1 MKKIILSVVLF
12 MSFVTA
18 VAQISEPVLRDTL
31 LTVEECAAMA
41 MANNASV
48 RNAARAVE
56 SARETRRE
64 AFTGYFPQVSASA
77 AAFRTHNDV
86 LEYDFFNLVTLGII
100 DRGKMAG
107 VQALQPLFMGGR
119 IVNGN
124 KLAGVGEAVAELQS
138 RQTSDK
144 VRLTARTYYWK
155 LVALNAARSTLEKAL
170 QTLDSLDSQVLAA
183 VDAGI
188 VTRNDLLKVQLKR
201 NQYRADMVDLT
212 NGIELFSILLGQY
225 IGLDSDIRPK
235 VEAVI
240 PDTMPAMPDGLF
252 VLPADAVS
260 ETADYQLLGKNLEA
274 KKLEKRIEVGKNL
287 PTVAF
292 GAGWFYHD
300 VLGQDHNFGAVMLAV
315 NVPLSGWWGGSHA
328 IRKKKLAVEMAQT
341 EFNDLTQKLEIEMR
355 DKWNNLTAAHRK
367 MAIAREA
374 IGQSAENLKLNRAY
388 YDAGMCTVTDMLD
401 AEALNRQAIDDYTA
415 AYGAFRV
422 AVDEYLNATGR
433 SDLSGNF

>member
-1 MKKIILSVVLF
+1 M
-12 MSFVTA
+12 
-18 VAQISEPVLRDTL
+18 
-31 LTVEECAAMA
+31 
-41 MANNASV
+41 
-48 RNAARAVE
+48 
-56 SARETRRE
+56 
-64 AFTGYFPQVSASA
+64 
-77 AAFRTHNDV
+77 
-86 LEYDFFNLVTLGII
+86 
-100 DRGKMAG
+100 
-107 VQALQPLFMGGR
+107 
-119 IVNGN
+119 
-124 KLAGVGEAVAELQS
+124 
-138 RQTSDK
+138 
-144 VRLTARTYYWK
+144 
-155 LVALNAARSTLEKAL
+155 ALNAARSTLEKAL

>member
-138 RQTSDK
+138 RQTGDK

-212 NGIELFSILLGQY
+212 NGIKLFSILLGQY

-240 PDTMPAMPDGLF
+240 PDTIPAMPDGLF

-328 IRKKKLAVEMAQT
+328 IRKK
-341 EFNDLTQKLEIEMR
+341 
-355 DKWNNLTAAHRK
+355 
-367 MAIAREA
+367 
-374 IGQSAENLKLNRAY
+374 
-388 YDAGMCTVTDMLD
+388 
-401 AEALNRQAIDDYTA
+401 
-415 AYGAFRV
+415 
-422 AVDEYLNATGR
+422 
-433 SDLSGNF
+433 

>member
-138 RQTSDK
+138 RQTGDK

-188 VTRNDLLKVQLKR
+188 V
-201 NQYRADMVDLT
+201 
-212 NGIELFSILLGQY
+212 
-225 IGLDSDIRPK
+225 
-235 VEAVI
+235 
-240 PDTMPAMPDGLF
+240 
-252 VLPADAVS
+252 
-260 ETADYQLLGKNLEA
+260 
-274 KKLEKRIEVGKNL
+274 
-287 PTVAF
+287 
-292 GAGWFYHD
+292 
-300 VLGQDHNFGAVMLAV
+300 
-315 NVPLSGWWGGSHA
+315 
-328 IRKKKLAVEMAQT
+328 
-341 EFNDLTQKLEIEMR
+341 
-355 DKWNNLTAAHRK
+355 
-367 MAIAREA
+367 
-374 IGQSAENLKLNRAY
+374 
-388 YDAGMCTVTDMLD
+388 
-401 AEALNRQAIDDYTA
+401 
-415 AYGAFRV
+415 
-422 AVDEYLNATGR
+422 
-433 SDLSGNF
+433 